1 MDKKTLYIASTHYNK
16 VGTIE
21 VDSETKDCV
30 YVDGQRVF
38 KKSGHQFIDKSR
50 KKAVQFLIDKWEAEV
65 WRYERGLAEYKA
77 KLDEA
82 KALLNE

>member
-1 MDKKTLYIASTHYNK
+1 MIKTLYIASTHYNK

-50 KKAVQFLIDKWEAEV
+50 KKAVQFLIQTWERVIA
-65 WRYERGLAEYKA
+65 YHERSIG
-77 KLDEA
+77 EA
-82 KALLNE
+82 KVKLEQAKAMLNE